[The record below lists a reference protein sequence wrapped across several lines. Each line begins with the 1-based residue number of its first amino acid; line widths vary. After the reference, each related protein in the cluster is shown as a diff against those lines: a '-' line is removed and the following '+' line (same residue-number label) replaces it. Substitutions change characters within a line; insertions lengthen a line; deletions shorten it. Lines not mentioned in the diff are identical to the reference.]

1 MDPILFFQPEV
12 CDLIL
17 ERLTVKEI
25 LKASEVSK
33 TWYSFIGS
41 SSKIMK
47 KIKLSFWMD
56 KPRHLSHEIYT
67 LSKSCRNWKSVELK
81 SLIFLSAGELEYFL
95 KSFQNTVEELE
106 LVNILVRNRISF
118 EVLDFP
124 KLKSLKITI
133 NRSKHGRISEFFV
146 NCKKIEKL
154 CITRNIPCYT
164 PIEKFLSNSFDS
176 LNYLSFEHISSPDIL
191 KLIFKI
197 PKLKYLNVGD
207 ITSILDS
214 LSKIQLNVNKSIE
227 ELRYQIYGNNVNLI
241 KYVFDAV
248 PNLKKIVTFSLTQ
261 DVMEY
266 ISSNLKELE
275 ELQLQTLD
283 VTPNFPSTYTFAKL
297 NKFQIKF
304 ITSTVKVMFIKNS
317 IIIKT
322 V

>member
-1 MDPILFFQPEV
+1 MDPITFFQPEV

-17 ERLTVKEI
+17 DRLTVKEI

-41 SSKIMK
+41 SSKIMQK
-47 KIKLSFWMD
+47 VKLSFWMD
-56 KPRHLSHEIYT
+56 KPRHLSHEMDT

-81 SLIFLSAGELEYFL
+81 SLIFLSAGELEFLL

-106 LVNILVRNRISF
+106 LVNILVRNKICL
-118 EVLDFP
+118 EVLTFP

-133 NRSKHGRISEFFV
+133 NRIKHGRISEIFV

-154 CITRNIPCYT
+154 CIASNISCYT
-164 PIEKFLSNSFDS
+164 PIDKFLINSFDS
-176 LNYLSFEHISSPDIL
+176 LNYLSFNCILCPDRL

-214 LSKIQLNVNKSIE
+214 LSYIQLNVNKSIE
-227 ELRYQIYGNNVNLI
+227 ELRYQVYGNNVNLI

-248 PNLKKIVTFSLTQ
+248 PNLKTIVTFSLTQ
-261 DVMEY
+261 DMMEY

-275 ELQLQTLD
+275 VLQLQTLD
-283 VTPNFPSTYTFAKL
+283 VTDFPSTYTFAKL
-297 NKFQIKF
+297 EKFQIKF
-304 ITSTVKVMFIKNS
+304 ISSTLKVEFIKNS
-317 IIIKT
+317 IKIKN